1 MEELL
6 IKRALISV
14 TNKTGIVEFAQFLA
28 NNGVELVS
36 TGGTEKL
43 LKESGLP
50 VKKVSEFTGFPEIL
64 GCRVKTLHPNI
75 HGGILADK
83 DNPEH
88 MATLEE
94 FGILPFD
101 CLCVNLYNF
110 DKAAQDGLKLKD
122 AVEQIDIGGPCML
135 RAAAKN
141 YHSVLVIPGP
151 EHYAP
156 VKEALL
162 ANGMKAPLDMRRK
175 LAAITFDE
183 TSDYDRTISDYLAFP
198 EEE

>member
-1 MEELL
+1 MEDLL
-6 IKRALISV
+6 IRRALISV
-14 TNKTGIVEFAQFLA
+14 TNKTGVVEFAQFLA
-28 NNGVELVS
+28 DNGVEIIS

-43 LKESGLP
+43 LRETGIA
-50 VKKVSEFTGFPEIL
+50 VKKVSDITGFPEIL
-64 GCRVKTLHPNI
+64 GGRVKTLHPKI
-75 HGGILADK
+75 HAGILADK

-88 MATLEE
+88 LATLA
-94 FGILPFD
+94 GLNILPFD

-110 DKAAQDGLKLKD
+110 AEAAQEGLKLKQ

-141 YHSVLVIPGP
+141 YHSMLVIPGP

-156 VKEALL
+156 VKEALQHHD
-162 ANGMKAPLDMRRK
+162 MKAPLAMRRH

-183 TSDYDRTISDYLAFP
+183 TSDYDRTIADYLASD
-198 EEE
+198 E

>member
-6 IKRALISV
+6 IKRALVSV
-14 TNKTGIVEFAQFLA
+14 TNKTGVVEFVQFLVD
-28 NNGVELVS
+28 NGVEIIS

-43 LKESGLP
+43 LREAGLP
-50 VKKVSEFTGFPEIL
+50 VKKVSDVTGFPEIL
-64 GCRVKTLHPNI
+64 GGRVKTLHPHI
-75 HGGILADK
+75 HAGILADK

-88 MATLEE
+88 LATLA
-94 FGILPFD
+94 GLNILPFD

-110 DKAAQDGLKLKD
+110 AQAAQEGLKLKQ

-141 YHSVLVIPGP
+141 YHSMLVIPGP
-151 EHYAP
+151 EHYRP

-162 ANGMKAPLDMRRK
+162 QNDMRAPLAMRRH

-183 TSDYDRTISDYLAFP
+183 ISDYDRTISDYLASD
-198 EEE
+198 E

>member
-1 MEELL
+1 MEELP

-14 TNKTGIVEFAQFLA
+14 TNNAGVVAFAQFLA
-28 NNGVELVS
+28 DNGVEIIS

-43 LKESGLP
+43 LREAGLP
-50 VKKVSEFTGFPEIL
+50 VKKVSDVTGFPEIL
-64 GCRVKTLHPNI
+64 GGRVKTLHPHI
-75 HGGILADK
+75 HAGILADK
-83 DNPEH
+83 DNSEH
-88 MATLEE
+88 LDTLAELN
-94 FGILPFD
+94 ILPFD

-110 DKAAQDGLKLKD
+110 AQAAQEGLKLKQ

-141 YHSVLVIPGP
+141 YHSMLVIPGP
-151 EHYAP
+151 EHYRP

-162 ANGMKAPLDMRRK
+162 QNEMRAPLAMRRH

-183 TSDYDRTISDYLAFP
+183 TSDYDRTISDYLASD
-198 EEE
+198 E

>member
-1 MEELL
+1 MEELP
-6 IKRALISV
+6 IKRALVSV
-14 TNKTGIVEFAQFLA
+14 TNKTGVVEFVQFLVD
-28 NNGVELVS
+28 NGVEIIS

-43 LKESGLP
+43 LREAGLP
-50 VKKVSEFTGFPEIL
+50 VKRVSDITGFPEIL
-64 GCRVKTLHPNI
+64 GGRVKTLHPHI
-75 HGGILADK
+75 HAGILADK

-88 MATLEE
+88 LATLARLN
-94 FGILPFD
+94 ILPFD

-110 DKAAQDGLKLKD
+110 AQAAQEGLKLKQ

-141 YHSVLVIPGP
+141 YHSMLVIPGP
-151 EHYAP
+151 EHYRP

-162 ANGMKAPLDMRRK
+162 QNEMCAPLAMRRH

-183 TSDYDRTISDYLAFP
+183 ISDYDRTISDYLASD
-198 EEE
+198 E

>member
-1 MEELL
+1 MEELP
-6 IKRALISV
+6 IKRALVSV
-14 TNKTGIVEFAQFLA
+14 TNKTGVVEFVQFLVD
-28 NNGVELVS
+28 NGVEIVS

-43 LKESGLP
+43 LREAGLP
-50 VKKVSEFTGFPEIL
+50 VKKVSDITGFPEIL
-64 GCRVKTLHPNI
+64 GGRVKTLHPHI
-75 HGGILADK
+75 HAGILADK

-88 MATLEE
+88 LATLA
-94 FGILPFD
+94 GLNILPFD

-110 DKAAQDGLKLKD
+110 AQAAQEGLKLKQ

-141 YHSVLVIPGP
+141 YHSMLVIPGP
-151 EHYAP
+151 EHYRP

-162 ANGMKAPLDMRRK
+162 QNEMRAPLAMRRH

-183 TSDYDRTISDYLAFP
+183 TSDYDRTISDYLASD
-198 EEE
+198 E

>member
-6 IKRALISV
+6 IKRALVSV
-14 TNKTGIVEFAQFLA
+14 TNKTGVVEFVQFLVD
-28 NNGVELVS
+28 NGVEIIS

-43 LKESGLP
+43 LREAGLP
-50 VKKVSEFTGFPEIL
+50 VKKVSDITGFPEIL
-64 GCRVKTLHPNI
+64 GGRVKTLHPHI
-75 HGGILADK
+75 HAGILADK
-83 DNPEH
+83 GNPEH
-88 MATLEE
+88 LATLAELD
-94 FGILPFD
+94 ILPFD

-110 DKAAQDGLKLKD
+110 AQAAQEGLKLKQ

-141 YHSVLVIPGP
+141 YHSMLVIPGP
-151 EHYAP
+151 EHYRP

-162 ANGMKAPLDMRRK
+162 QNDMRAPLAMRRH

-183 TSDYDRTISDYLAFP
+183 TSDYDRTISDYLASD
-198 EEE
+198 E

>member
-1 MEELL
+1 MEELP
-6 IKRALISV
+6 IKRALVSV
-14 TNKTGIVEFAQFLA
+14 TNKTGVVEFVQFLVD
-28 NNGVELVS
+28 NGVEIIS

-43 LKESGLP
+43 LREAGLP
-50 VKKVSEFTGFPEIL
+50 VKKVSDITGFPEIL
-64 GCRVKTLHPNI
+64 GGRVKTLHPHI
-75 HGGILADK
+75 HAGILADK

-88 MATLEE
+88 LATLA
-94 FGILPFD
+94 GLNILPFD

-110 DKAAQDGLKLKD
+110 AQAAQEGLKLKQ

-141 YHSVLVIPGP
+141 YHSMLVIPGP
-151 EHYAP
+151 EHYRP

-162 ANGMKAPLDMRRK
+162 QNEMRAPLAMRRH

-183 TSDYDRTISDYLAFP
+183 TSDYDRTISDYLASD
-198 EEE
+198 E